1 MIQSKR
7 EVEITM
13 FYQQYQDI
21 TDYFKIGRCCCREHF
36 HRAIEIMYC
45 IHTKKPIL
53 VDGRNLFLDEGELIV
68 IPPLNVHSSPR
79 IETQRSLCVI
89 LPVSYSDIFD
99 MHTKGKRL
107 ESFIITD
114 KSVAKDIYEHLI
126 QLNKCD
132 DTLLKQGI
140 YTYVLAK
147 ILKNIKLTDC
157 NTKEDSAFSIQ
168 ILNYIEQHYTE
179 KLTQERLAAIFGY
192 NRNYFSSLLKK
203 HVHTS
208 FSSYLN
214 IVRINKSIAML
225 DKYPALEVAEK
236 VGFSNVQSFYQNFKK
251 VTGTTP
257 AKYLK
262 QKK

>member
-1 MIQSKR
+1 
-7 EVEITM
+7 M
-13 FYQQYQDI
+13 FYQQYQD
-21 TDYFKIGRCCCREHF
+21 TTEYFRIGRCYCRDHF

-45 IHTKKPIL
+45 IRTKKPFL
-53 VDGRNLFLDEGELIV
+53 VDGRNILLDEGELIIV
-68 IPPLNVHSSPR
+68 PPLSVHSSPP

-99 MHTKGKRL
+99 KHTKGKRL

-132 DTLLKQGI
+132 DALLKQGI

-147 ILKNIKLTDC
+147 ILKNIKLIDC
-157 NTKEDSAFSIQ
+157 NIKEDSAFSIQ
-168 ILNYIEQHYTE
+168 ILNYIEQHYAE
-179 KLTQERLAAIFGY
+179 KMTQESLAAAFGY
-192 NRNYFSSLLKK
+192 NRNYFSSLFKK

-214 IVRINKSIAML
+214 IVRINKSIQFLNKHPIA
-225 DKYPALEVAEK
+225 EVAEK

-251 VTGTTP
+251 VTGKNPREYMKNSKTH
-257 AKYLK
+257 
-262 QKK
+262 